1 MTETDLVTH
10 LLANRHRIPSRA
22 IINCLALARA
32 KPNPKYRV
40 TAEILMELFHHSS
53 RGGISVL
60 MSELRRCGLIEF
72 QPGVRG
78 EPGYLITRVG
88 PGQEQA
94 DV

>member
-10 LLANRHRIPSRA
+10 LLANRHKIPSRA
-22 IINCLALARA
+22 ILNCLALARA
-32 KPNPKYRV
+32 KPNPNYRV

-53 RGGISVL
+53 PSGISVL

-88 PGQEQA
+88 PRQEQA
-94 DV
+94 NG

>member
-1 MTETDLVTH
+1 MTETDIVTH

-40 TAEILMELFHHSS
+40 TAQILMELFHHSTRS
-53 RGGISVL
+53 GISVL
-60 MSELRRCGLIEF
+60 MSELRRCGLVEF
-72 QPGVRG
+72 QPGARG

>member
-1 MTETDLVTH
+1 MTEADLVTH
-10 LLANRHRIPSRA
+10 LLANRHRIPSRTF
-22 IINCLALARA
+22 INCLALARA

-53 RGGISVL
+53 RSGISVL
-60 MSELRRCGLIEF
+60 MSELRRCGLVEF

-88 PGQEQA
+88 PRQEQA

>member
-1 MTETDLVTH
+1 MAETDLITH
-10 LLANRHRIPSRA
+10 LLANRHRISSRA
-22 IINCLALARA
+22 FINCLALARA

-40 TAEILMELFHHSS
+40 TAEILMGLFHHSS

-60 MSELRRCGLIEF
+60 MLELRRCGLIEF
-72 QPGVRG
+72 EPGVRG

-88 PGQEQA
+88 PRQEQA